1 MTIEDT
7 FSTSSPSFSGPGF
20 PDPPR
25 KNDALFLYGAMRPKP
40 FVHTYLQMDIE
51 VVYGPSCKPDK
62 EIYSDKCLRDNVT
75 VSLRRSGGGVVVL
88 SPGMV
93 VTIVVGQRGALR
105 GPKEIF
111 SKIHDGMISLLDPDG
126 SLFIEKT
133 GLSDLAIH
141 GKKILGSSLYLQHS
155 PELYYYQSSLM
166 VSSDIS
172 LIARYTAHPLRE
184 PAYRQGRDHEQFC
197 TTLEKE
203 GYKRSAEEIALLLER
218 KLPAHLK

>member
-1 MTIEDT
+1 MIKEDT
-7 FSTSSPSFSGPGF
+7 FSASSPSFSKPGF

-25 KNDALFLYGAMRPKP
+25 KNDALFLYGALRPKP
-40 FVHTYLQMDIE
+40 FVLTYAQGAVE
-51 VVYGPSCKPDK
+51 VVYGPACKPDK
-62 EIYSDKCLRDNVT
+62 EIYSDICLRDNVA

-93 VTIVVGQRGALR
+93 ITIVVGQRGALR

-111 SKIHDGMISLLDPDG
+111 SRIHDGMISLLDPDG
-126 SLFIEKT
+126 SLSIQKA

-155 PELYYYQSSLM
+155 PELYYYQSSLL

-172 LIARYTAHPLRE
+172 LMARYTAHPLRE
-184 PAYRQGRDHEQFC
+184 PAYRKGRDHEQFC
-197 TTLEKE
+197 TTLSAE
-203 GYKRSAEEIALLLER
+203 GCKRSAEEITLLFARE
-218 KLPAHLK
+218 LPAHLK